1 MNLSVTAVFAVG
13 AIHLEGVI
21 RVSVNCHAVVS
32 RVMSFHMMSWHSNVL
47 NCWLLCYVLNW
58 LSIRDVLNWLAVHLL
73 LLHHWVAPLAHWL
86 LHAWLKKRIVLSV
99 HIF

>member
-32 RVMSFHMMSWHSNVL
+32 CVMKFHMMSWHSNVL

-58 LSIRDVLNWLAVHLL
+58 LSIRDVLNGLAVYWLAVHLF
-73 LLHHWVAPLAHWL
+73 LLHHWVAYLDHWL
-86 LHAWLKKRIVLSV
+86 LHA
-99 HIF
+99 